1 MSQIYMYAANKLG
14 SRSGKTGNKGATCFA
29 TLLQNELNSDVARFI
44 SHVQTCPATNSV
56 VAGCKNLLQKVG
68 NTTVVLLFKTQP
80 VLMLRVLATPEK
92 LV

>member
-14 SRSGKTGNKGATCFA
+14 SRCGKTGNKGATCFA
-29 TLLQNELNSDVARFI
+29 TLLQNELRSDVARFI
-44 SHVQTCPATNSV
+44 SHVQTCPATN
-56 VAGCKNLLQKVG
+56 GCKTLLQNVG
-68 NTTVVLLFKTQP
+68 NTTVPLLLKTKP